1 MKVRYLLDGKTGVG
15 PSRLIYLQLQVF
27 HKQSPDCSAQGHSK
41 CEVSEFQTGKKKL
54 KEEVVVRNKTSDIGD
69 KQIVICGQLRDTY
82 FSFIGAL
89 PLMNCNSYC
98 ITAEEK

>member
-1 MKVRYLLDGKTGVG
+1 MEKQVLGQADSYTYNSRYFTSSLPVILLRVTVNAKF
-15 PSRLIYLQLQVF
+15 LNFKL
-27 HKQSPDCSAQGHSK
+27 
-41 CEVSEFQTGKKKL
+41 GKKKW

-89 PLMNCNSYC
+89 ALMNCNSYC